1 MTNVKKTFSCL
12 KKKTFSCLK
21 KENFFLLEKRK
32 LSLAL
37 KNKAFSCFREYWDF
51 MQRLRCCSCFLH
63 KCPASVHQPNYL
75 ISTCRRRG
83 SSVHI
88 GLNMHPAHLCDGATG
103 YAAAPRVPSSQSRRS
118 LHILQNICTNIYTS
132 KIAFLEQLNH
142 NAVKCT
148 YIWPHALR
156 VKRQCSGQW
165 VEN

>member
-1 MTNVKKTFSCL
+1 
-12 KKKTFSCLK
+12 
-21 KENFFLLEKRK
+21 
-32 LSLAL
+32 
-37 KNKAFSCFREYWDF
+37 
-51 MQRLRCCSCFLH
+51 
-63 KCPASVHQPNYL
+63 
-75 ISTCRRRG
+75 
-83 SSVHI
+83 
-88 GLNMHPAHLCDGATG
+88 MHPAHLCDGATG

-142 NAVKCT
+142 NAAKCT